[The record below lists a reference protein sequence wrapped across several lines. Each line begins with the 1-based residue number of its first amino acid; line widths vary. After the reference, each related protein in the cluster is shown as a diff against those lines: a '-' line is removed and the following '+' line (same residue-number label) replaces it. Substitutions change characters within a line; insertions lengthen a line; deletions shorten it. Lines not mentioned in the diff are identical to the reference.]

1 MKNDKAQKIYAD
13 IIKSLEKG
21 DAKTDKLT
29 GQIDDLRV
37 IARELEDPLV
47 LKTLRFIKE
56 KLASGDEFE
65 VEIPEEEEEEEEEV
79 EAEGAE
85 EAVEVEVP
93 ENQLLYLFQ
102 LLVDSDN
109 KYNRDEI
116 KQYRAALQE
125 DLY

>member
-1 MKNDKAQKIYAD
+1 MKNDKAQKIYKAIIAD
-13 IIKSLEKG
+13 LEKG
-21 DAKTDKLT
+21 EVDVDKIG

-56 KLASGDEFE
+56 KLAQDEGFELEIEQDEEEDEE
-65 VEIPEEEEEEEEEV
+65 VEI
-79 EAEGAE
+79 
-85 EAVEVEVP
+85 EVP

-109 KYNRDEI
+109 KYNREEI
-116 KQYRAALQE
+116 KQYRAALQL

>member
-1 MKNDKAQKIYAD
+1 MKNDKAQKLYAT
-13 IIKSLEKG
+13 IIKGLEKG
-21 DAKTDKLT
+21 EVDTKKIT

-56 KLASGDEFE
+56 KLAGDDGFAL
-65 VEIPEEEEEEEEEV
+65 EIEPDEEEEIEEGEEGE
-79 EAEGAE
+79 E
-85 EAVEVEVP
+85 EAVELDVP

-116 KQYRAALQE
+116 KQYRTALQE

>member
-13 IIKSLEKG
+13 IIKKLEKG
-21 DAKTDKLT
+21 DAKTDKLA

-65 VEIPEEEEEEEEEV
+65 LEIEEEEEDEV
-79 EAEGAE
+79 EVVEGE

>member
-1 MKNDKAQKIYAD
+1 MKNDKAQKLYAT
-13 IIKSLEKG
+13 IIKGLEKG
-21 DAKTDKLT
+21 KVDVDKIT

-37 IARELEDPLV
+37 IAREIEDPLV

-56 KLASGDEFE
+56 KLAAGETFE
-65 VEIPEEEEEEEEEV
+65 LEIEEEEEEEEEL
-79 EAEGAE
+79 EEGEDALE
-85 EAVEVEVP
+85 LEVP
-93 ENQLLYLFQ
+93 EDQLLYLFQ

-109 KYNRDEI
+109 KYNREEI

>member
-1 MKNDKAQKIYAD
+1 
-13 IIKSLEKG
+13 
-21 DAKTDKLT
+21 
-29 GQIDDLRV
+29 
-37 IARELEDPLV
+37 

-56 KLASGDEFE
+56 KLAANDGFE
-65 VEIPEEEEEEEEEV
+65 LTIEEEEEEEEE
-79 EAEGAE
+79 E
-85 EAVEVEVP
+85 EIEIEVP

>member
-1 MKNDKAQKIYAD
+1 MKNDKAQKLYAA
-13 IIKSLEKG
+13 IIKGLEKG
-21 DAKTDKLT
+21 DVDVDKIT
-29 GQIDDLRV
+29 GQIDELRV
-37 IARELEDPLV
+37 IAKELGDPLV

-56 KLASGDEFE
+56 KLAAGDGFE
-65 VEIPEEEEEEEEEV
+65 LEIEEEEEEEV
-79 EAEGAE
+79 EEGE
-85 EAVEVEVP
+85 EAVELEVP
-93 ENQLLYLFQ
+93 EDQLLYLFQ

>member
-1 MKNDKAQKIYAD
+1 MKNDKAQKLYAT
-13 IIKSLEKG
+13 IIKGLEKG
-21 DAKTDKLT
+21 EVDTKKIT

-56 KLASGDEFE
+56 KLAGDDGFAL
-65 VEIPEEEEEEEEEV
+65 EIEPDEEEEIEE
-79 EAEGAE
+79 GE
-85 EAVEVEVP
+85 EAVELDVP

-116 KQYRAALQE
+116 KQYRTALQE